1 MRQQKSV
8 PLTGAVA
15 MGAIFLAVT
24 RPTRPTRPYN
34 PLHRVG

>member
-24 RPTRPTRPYN
+24 RPPPPPPPYN